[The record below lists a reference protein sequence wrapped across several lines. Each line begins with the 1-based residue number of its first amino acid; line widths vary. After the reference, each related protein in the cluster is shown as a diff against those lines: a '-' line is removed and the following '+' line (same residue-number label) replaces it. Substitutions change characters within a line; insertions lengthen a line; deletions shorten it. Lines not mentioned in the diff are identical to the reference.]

1 MSFVT
6 LPCAEKIVEQ
16 MKNNVC
22 KIRIK
27 DVQGIGFFC
36 KIPYPDM
43 NNMLPVLITNNH
55 VINEELLNQKDAD
68 ITISTQGDV
77 NIKEMKLDHRIK
89 YTNKEYDVTIIE
101 VKEEDNINSFLELDD
116 TLLEDVLNDKNKNLS
131 YIEES
136 IYLIGYIKGTL
147 VESSGTLQNI
157 SEERKYLLIHNCRTG
172 AGAGGSPL
180 LNVRNNKV
188 IGIHHSTDFHSHNKR
203 RGTFLN
209 YPIKELIKLKK

>member
-27 DVQGIGFFC
+27 DAQGTGFFC

-43 NNMLPVLITNNH
+43 NNMLPVLITNCH
-55 VINEELLNQKDAD
+55 VINEEILNKKG
-68 ITISTQGDV
+68 INIVISTQDDV

-136 IYLIGYIKGTL
+136 IYLIGYIEGTL

-157 SEERKYLLIHNCRTG
+157 SEERKYLLMGEVMILE
-172 AGAGGSPL
+172 PL
-180 LNVRNNKV
+180 LYFLIGVMTSVIKYTLLNAIEKV
-188 IGIHHSTDFHSHNKR
+188 
-203 RGTFLN
+203 
-209 YPIKELIKLKK
+209 

>member
-27 DVQGIGFFC
+27 DAQGTGFFC

-43 NNMLPVLITNNH
+43 NNMLPVLITNCH
-55 VINEELLNQKDAD
+55 VINEEILNKKG
-68 ITISTQGDV
+68 INIVISTQDDV

-131 YIEES
+131 YIE
-136 IYLIGYIKGTL
+136 GTL

-209 YPIKELIKLKK
+209 YPIKEFIKLKK